1 MEIELNDLS
10 HVRCAHHFPFLF
22 IYVPRTHFSFDKD
35 LSTLSVQASLMDLYK
50 VGTILLCRWQEE
62 GKPDSWLPAK
72 IVKIPPPGQHGG
84 TWQVHWMTGDP
95 DGSTFEPWYT
105 DLGDIYSST
114 VVNESDFKR
123 LPNVVPRGQ
132 DSSERTE
139 PRNKQ
144 TLTPKMRSG
153 QPLNGASFVWRYFTE
168 PKHVDQ
174 WKGNSAM
181 VAYCCIESGDV
192 VCSIGYKYLG
202 SPQPLKTH
210 IMTKHPD
217 IFKKETAICSGNE
230 ITCMTKV
237 DEIRQRSDP
246 FTNAKK
252 AAEVALK
259 KNHPTYMRALDAVSN
274 WVATRCLPIQVACS
288 DEFHAVM
295 QTLDTKMPKIRQEEV
310 RSCILQHYE
319 DAKVNLKAIC
329 PMRVATTIDFWSRLD
344 RKGFGT
350 VTVHF
355 ITKNWELQE
364 KVLGA
369 KSLDAMIGI
378 DEDDTDFQIPHETA
392 ENIGQFYCGM
402 LERVGLKPHTN
413 TTDAPS
419 VMELLGRAL

>member
-1 MEIELNDLS
+1 
-10 HVRCAHHFPFLF
+10 
-22 IYVPRTHFSFDKD
+22 
-35 LSTLSVQASLMDLYK
+35 
-50 VGTILLCRWQEE
+50 
-62 GKPDSWLPAK
+62 
-72 IVKIPPPGQHGG
+72 
-84 TWQVHWMTGDP
+84 
-95 DGSTFEPWYT
+95 
-105 DLGDIYSST
+105 
-114 VVNESDFKR
+114 
-123 LPNVVPRGQ
+123 
-132 DSSERTE
+132 
-139 PRNKQ
+139 
-144 TLTPKMRSG
+144 
-153 QPLNGASFVWRYFTE
+153 
-168 PKHVDQ
+168 
-174 WKGNSAM
+174 
-181 VAYCCIESGDV
+181 
-192 VCSIGYKYLG
+192 
-202 SPQPLKTH
+202 
-210 IMTKHPD
+210 MTKL
-217 IFKKETAICSGNE
+217 E
-230 ITCMTKV
+230 
-237 DEIRQRSDP
+237 EIRQRSDP

-259 KNHPTYMRALDAVSN
+259 KIQPYQKNHPTYMRALDAVSN

-419 VMELLGRAL
+419 VMELFRHSIVDVIGLHCLSHVLHNAIKKAYEVVLIKSDVDKLRNLCTEIMNSSILSGQLAANLAKVLVKGRLKLFWTVSGDGGIPER